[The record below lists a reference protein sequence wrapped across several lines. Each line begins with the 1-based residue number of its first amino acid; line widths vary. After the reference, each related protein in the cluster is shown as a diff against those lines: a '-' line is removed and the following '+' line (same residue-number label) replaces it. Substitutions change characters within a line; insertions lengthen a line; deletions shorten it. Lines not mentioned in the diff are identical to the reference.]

1 MNAAGVRNDLHGPG
15 EVTYG
20 EAFAVQPFSNHLVTL
35 TLTLTGAQI
44 EHLLEQQFTS
54 SSANS

>member
-35 TLTLTGAQI
+35 TLTGAQI